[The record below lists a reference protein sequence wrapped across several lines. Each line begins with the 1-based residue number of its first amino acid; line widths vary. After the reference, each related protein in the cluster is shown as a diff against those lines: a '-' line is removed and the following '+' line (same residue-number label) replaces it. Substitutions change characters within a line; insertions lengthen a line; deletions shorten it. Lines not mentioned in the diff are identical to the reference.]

1 MTEPPDAEPQATFV
15 KEHPTGHETR
25 DVNVRAILLF
35 GLFMIIAAVVI
46 HVAIWGLL
54 VFFARQPVTAGEPD
68 FVIVETPQAPPEPR
82 LQAAPE
88 ADAAEMRAAEEEF
101 LNSYGWVDE
110 EAGIARIP
118 IEEAMALLEERGLP
132 VRPDLPDVGEEP
144 LIEEEGMQWP

>member
-1 MTEPPDAEPQATFV
+1 
-15 KEHPTGHETR
+15 
-25 DVNVRAILLF
+25 
-35 GLFMIIAAVVI
+35 MIIAAVVI
-46 HVAIWGLL
+46 HLAIWGLL
-54 VFFARQPVTAGEPD
+54 VFFARQAVTAGEPD

-118 IEEAMALLEERGLP
+118 IEEAMALIAERGLP
-132 VRPDLPDVGEEP
+132 VRPDPAGAGEEP